1 MNCPD
6 AAGLGQAFKTN
17 HWLIHQLVDGLNHA
31 DSIVQPPYR
40 GNCLNW
46 VLGHI
51 IVSRNQALKLLEV
64 SPVWSAV
71 EINLY
76 DTGSK
81 PITGDE
87 QGINFEN
94 LLVTLD
100 LTQDRIQTGL
110 DVIGN
115 DQLDLVV
122 ETSRGIRPVGKH
134 IASLN
139 WHETY
144 HIGQLELLREIAR
157 SRSS

>member
-1 MNCPD
+1 MNYPD

-51 IVSRNQALKLLEV
+51 IVSRNQALKLLEA

-81 PITGDE
+81 PITGDG
-87 QGINFEN
+87 QGIKFEN
-94 LLVTLD
+94 LLATLD
-100 LTQDRIQTGL
+100 LTQNRIQTGL
-110 DVIGN
+110 DEIGS

-134 IASLN
+134 IAGLN

-144 HIGQLELLREIAR
+144 HIGQLELLREIAQ

>member
-1 MNCPD
+1 MNYPD

-17 HWLIHQLVDGLNHA
+17 HWLIHQLVDGLSHA
-31 DSIVQPPYR
+31 DSIVQPPYQ

-51 IVSRNQALKLLEV
+51 IVSRNRVLKLLEV
-64 SPVWSAV
+64 IPVWSND

-87 QGINFEN
+87 QGIKFEN
-94 LLVTLD
+94 LLATLD
-100 LTQDRIQTGL
+100 LAQDRIQTAL
-110 DVIGN
+110 DEIGS

-134 IASLN
+134 IAGLN

-144 HIGQLELLREIAR
+144 HIGQLELLREIAQ
-157 SRSS
+157 SSNS

>member
-1 MNCPD
+1 MNYPD

-31 DSIVQPPYR
+31 DSIVQPPYQ

-51 IVSRNQALKLLEV
+51 IVSRNRVLKLLEV
-64 SPVWSAV
+64 IPVWSAD

-87 QGINFEN
+87 QGIKFEN
-94 LLVTLD
+94 LLATLD
-100 LTQDRIQTGL
+100 LAQDRIQTALGE
-110 DVIGN
+110 IGS

-134 IASLN
+134 IAGLN

-144 HIGQLELLREIAR
+144 HIGQLELLREIAQ
-157 SRSS
+157 SRAS

>member
-1 MNCPD
+1 MNYPD
-6 AAGLGQAFKTN
+6 AAGLDQAFKTN

-31 DSIVQPPYR
+31 DSIVQPPYQ

-51 IVSRNQALKLLEV
+51 IVSRNRVLKLLEV
-64 SPVWSAV
+64 IPVWSDD

-87 QGINFEN
+87 QGIKFEDQ
-94 LLVTLD
+94 LATLD
-100 LTQDRIQTGL
+100 FAQDRIQTALGE
-110 DVIGN
+110 IGS

-122 ETSRGIRPVGKH
+122 ETSRGIKPVGKH
-134 IASLN
+134 ISGLN

-144 HIGQLELLREIAR
+144 HIGQLELLREIAH
-157 SRSS
+157 SSNS